1 MKTLA
6 QKLVIVSLATAL
18 LTCVVNATQAAPW
31 IPGYPTPW
39 WLHGQHPG
47 PQHLPHPGP
56 HPGPWLPPVVIYH
69 PRPYIVNR
77 ISPVYCEDDSNPTP
91 TADIRVVNPAENR
104 VSLKYTLNGGAV
116 RLLQAGYSVQINQ
129 ASVIEF
135 DRGGG
140 MGRKRF
146 SLTDGTYVFKPTNGG
161 YWGLFPET
169 ATNEVAGTLGD
180 VASNPT
186 PGN

>member
-6 QKLVIVSLATAL
+6 QKLVTGL
-18 LTCVVNATQAAPW
+18 LTIAITACIFSAAQAAP
-31 IPGYPTPW
+31 PPPW
-39 WLHGQHPG
+39 PHPWPHPG
-47 PQHLPHPGP
+47 PGPGPHPGP

-77 ISPVYCEDDSNPTP
+77 ISPVYYEDDSNPTP

-135 DRGGG
+135 DRG
-140 MGRKRF
+140 
-146 SLTDGTYVFKPTNGG
+146 
-161 YWGLFPET
+161 
-169 ATNEVAGTLGD
+169 
-180 VASNPT
+180 
-186 PGN
+186 